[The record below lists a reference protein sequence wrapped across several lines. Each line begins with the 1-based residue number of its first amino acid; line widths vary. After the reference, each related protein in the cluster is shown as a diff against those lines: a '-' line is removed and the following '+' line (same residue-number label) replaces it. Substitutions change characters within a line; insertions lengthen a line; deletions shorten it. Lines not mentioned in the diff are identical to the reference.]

1 MSLQSS
7 ARLPDDAILKL
18 LEYQKTLRNEL
29 AEELIRHYE
38 PLVRM
43 AAHKMSR
50 SHLSL
55 QEDLFQVGRMT
66 LFRLLK
72 QFDPDLGM
80 PFEPYA
86 MKSIVGQMKN
96 YLRDKSWYIQVPR
109 RIKEKGLV
117 VQQAIDEMT
126 VRLERSPSVEEIA
139 EFLEMSVEDTLEV
152 LAGRELHHYVSLDT
166 PVSQEEN
173 TATLGELIGSTADD
187 FAGVDRRIDLQEAM
201 LKLKP
206 EERQVLLLLYEEGL
220 SQRSAADRLQ
230 VSQMSISRI
239 QRRAI
244 EKLKGWLTE
253 PGEDEDSD

>member
-201 LKLKP
+201 MKLKP

-253 PGEDEDSD
+253 PGDDED